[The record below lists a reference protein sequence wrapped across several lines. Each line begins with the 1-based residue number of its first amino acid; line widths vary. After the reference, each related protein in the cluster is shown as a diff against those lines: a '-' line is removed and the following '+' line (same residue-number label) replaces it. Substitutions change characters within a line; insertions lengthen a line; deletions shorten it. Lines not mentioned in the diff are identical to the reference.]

1 MRFRVKIRARHPIL
15 DRIIVILVLLT
26 ILILLGKL
34 ALLIEQISNARKQ
47 STLQYMLQVALQ
59 PVGTTMYIWGGGWDD
74 EDQTAGTTSTQMG
87 LSAQWENFA
96 KQQNAAYD
104 FNNHRLERENGL
116 DCSGY
121 VGWVMYN
128 TFETESGR
136 EGYVVTSTDMAKN
149 YADRGW
155 GTYIENPTEFLVGD
169 IVSMDGHVWISMGTC
184 ADGSVLLIH
193 SSPPGVSVCGTVLED
208 GSESMAVKIATK
220 YMTTYHATWQETY
233 PNRSVSQEYLKNVS
247 LMRWNSTTMSD
258 AGNLQALSAEEILA
272 LLCSM

>member
-1 MRFRVKIRARHPIL
+1 MKIRARHPIL
-15 DRIIVILVLLT
+15 DRITVILVLLMV
-26 ILILLGKL
+26 LILLGKL
-34 ALLIEQISNARKQ
+34 ALFIEQISNARKQ
-47 STLQYMLQVALQ
+47 STIQYMLQVALQ

-121 VGWVMYN
+121 VGWVIYN

-149 YADRGW
+149 FADRGW

-184 ADGSVLLIH
+184 ADGSVLLVH
-193 SSPPGVSVCGTVLED
+193 SSPPGVSVCGTALED
-208 GSESMAVKIATK
+208 GAESMAVKIATK
-220 YMTTYHATWQETY
+220 YMMTYHATWQENY
-233 PNRSVSQEYLKNVS
+233 PNRSVSQEYLENVS
-247 LMRWNSTTMSD
+247 LVRWNSTTMSD
-258 AGNLQALSAEEILA
+258 AGKLQALSAEEVIS
-272 LLCSM
+272 LLLSR

>member
-1 MRFRVKIRARHPIL
+1 MKIRARHPIL
-15 DRIIVILVLLT
+15 DRITVILVLLMV
-26 ILILLGKL
+26 LILLGKL
-34 ALLIEQISNARKQ
+34 ALFIEQISNARKQ
-47 STLQYMLQVALQ
+47 STIQYMLQVALQ

-121 VGWVMYN
+121 VGWVVYN

-149 YADRGW
+149 FADRGW

-169 IVSMDGHVWISMGTC
+169 IVKKVDDIEIKKELKRYFK
-184 ADGSVLLIH
+184 DFYI
-193 SSPPGVSVCGTVLED
+193 ED
-208 GSESMAVKIATK
+208 GNIV
-220 YMTTYHATWQETY
+220 
-233 PNRSVSQEYLKNVS
+233 EYNISRDRGRK
-247 LMRWNSTTMSD
+247 
-258 AGNLQALSAEEILA
+258 
-272 LLCSM
+272 LLYRYK